1 MRGVKNDPKIGYHL
15 WMVPDIFYST
25 LESSATCQSSNC
37 VSAFYLLK
45 STFRF
50 LCTKTDG
57 ISNAQKIIN
66 TWSNQYG
73 MILERQHS

>member
-1 MRGVKNDPKIGYHL
+1 MINNIKGA
-15 WMVPDIFYST
+15 IFIFIFLNYAST
-25 LESSATCQSSNC
+25 
-37 VSAFYLLK
+37 FYLLK

-66 TWSNQYG
+66 TWTNQFG
-73 MILERQHS
+73 LILERQNS